1 MCTRTVK
8 GKKDVDARRKMLEVL
23 RLIRVYQKPELWN
36 DVSSLILD
44 HRELDVHNVLTPDNI
59 EDLIYVITNDV
70 ASGDI
75 TKLKFVTCFY
85 LYARQAR
92 PLDTLIY
99 APLLFKTKSSLMLY
113 VYMYVVFLCKASVY
127 VFVLNIHLLEYT
139 KGGVAC

>member
-1 MCTRTVK
+1 MCTCTVK
-8 GKKDVDARRKMLEVL
+8 GKKDVDARRKTLEVL

-75 TKLKFVTCFY
+75 TKLKFVTFWIY
-85 LYARQAR
+85 MHVR
-92 PLDTLIY
+92 PDHWTHSFMHHYCLKQNL
-99 APLLFKTKSSLMLY
+99 
-113 VYMYVVFLCKASVY
+113 
-127 VFVLNIHLLEYT
+127 H
-139 KGGVAC
+139 